1 MRDDYERLLDIQEAI
16 QNVEKYGAQGKTA
29 FEREELIQTWIV
41 YYLQILGEAAS
52 NLSDKLKNR
61 HTGVPWKKITGMRNI
76 LVHGYFDI
84 DLDIVWRLVEENL
97 PDLKQAVERILEAEK
112 PAPDTRQ
119 Q

>member
-1 MRDDYERLLDIQEAI
+1 
-16 QNVEKYGAQGKTA
+16 
-29 FEREELIQTWIV
+29 
-41 YYLQILGEAAS
+41 
-52 NLSDKLKNR
+52 
-61 HTGVPWKKITGMRNI
+61 MRNV

-112 PAPDTRQ
+112 PAPDARQ